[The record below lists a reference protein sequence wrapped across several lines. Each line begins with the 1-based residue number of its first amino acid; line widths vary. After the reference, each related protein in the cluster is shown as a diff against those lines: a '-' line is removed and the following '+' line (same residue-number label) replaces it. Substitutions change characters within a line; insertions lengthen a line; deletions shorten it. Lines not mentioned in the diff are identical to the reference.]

1 MNLLLLAVA
10 VRAWSGS
17 ALSVFLRLMAAIAL
31 FSVEMQLATWS
42 SFLTIDTL
50 LGVNVVAAAAG
61 LWLTRRSPH
70 GRPALLPPPVAL
82 AALALLVAAL
92 AIALPVTAADPYHLQ
107 RVDRILDTGTLAYD
121 AGAPDLKVNVMAG
134 VYELML
140 ADLRVPGMQAPML
153 RLHGLLGLGFY
164 LLAIAA
170 VQTWL
175 PLKRRWT
182 LVGFLV
188 VPVVFHQ
195 LVLVKN
201 DLFGALPAY
210 VALAWVVVRGRDST
224 LAEVGAA
231 AALAGFA
238 AGLKVPSIPVA
249 CVVALFVCVDHRADW
264 RALATLVIAG
274 IIGAAAG
281 GLLFA
286 LVENTRYYGGPLEP
300 YVSLGNRNV
309 TAGEVATGLVRFAIS
324 LFDLGRITPRLWP
337 GRGGWGSTLGLPL
350 IWALAVLALRC
361 NRPVVARALLAAAIS
376 FGLFAATYPDADIAH
391 RMVIAPGLLLIA
403 VAVANVDEDDKT
415 ARRLRAALVP
425 VIALSALQI
434 ARSAVLYL
442 QQPPG

>member
-31 FSVEMQLATWS
+31 FSLEMQVATWCR
-42 SFLTIDTL
+42 FLTIDTL

-61 LWLTRRSPH
+61 LWLTPRSPRS
-70 GRPALLPPPVAL
+70 RPALLPPPVAL

-92 AIALPVTAADPYHLQ
+92 AIALPVTAADPYHL
-107 RVDRILDTGTLAYD
+107 LAYD
-121 AGAPDLKVNVMAG
+121 AAAPDVKVNVMAG

-140 ADLRVPGMQAPML
+140 ADLRVPGMHAPML

-175 PLKRRWT
+175 PVKRRWT
-182 LVGFLV
+182 LVAFLV

-224 LAEVGAA
+224 LAEVAAA

-249 CVVALFVCVDHRADW
+249 FVVALFVCVDHRADW
-264 RALATLVIAG
+264 RALIVLVIAG
-274 IIGAAAG
+274 ILGAAAG

-286 LVENTRYYGGPLEP
+286 LVENTRYYGGPLQP

-309 TAGEVATGLVRFAIS
+309 TAGQVATGLVRFAIS

-337 GRGGWGSTLGLPL
+337 GRGGWGSTLGSPL
-350 IWALAVLALRC
+350 IWALAVLTLRC
-361 NRPVVARALLAAAIS
+361 RRPVAARTLLAAAIS

-391 RMVIAPGLLLIA
+391 RMVIAPGLLLLA
-403 VAVANVDEDDKT
+403 VAIANVDEDDVT

-425 VIALSALQI
+425 VIAVSALQI